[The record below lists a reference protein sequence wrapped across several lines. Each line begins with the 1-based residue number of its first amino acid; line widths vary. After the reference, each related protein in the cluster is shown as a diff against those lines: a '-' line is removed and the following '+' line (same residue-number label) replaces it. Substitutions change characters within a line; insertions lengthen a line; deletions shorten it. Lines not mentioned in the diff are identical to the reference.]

1 LSYDDFDS
9 YTFDFPN
16 NVFAVPR
23 FDVLLF
29 AVARDLANADS
40 ISVEV
45 SLPVTAS
52 DLMQAIGVAEPAL
65 RPWLASCRL
74 AVNQSYVSDQETISQ
89 IAEIALIPPVS
100 GG

>member
-1 LSYDDFDS
+1 MPKF
-9 YTFDFPN
+9 N
-16 NVFAVPR
+16 
-23 FDVLLF
+23 VLLF
-29 AVARDLANADS
+29 AVAKDLANADS

-45 SLPVTAS
+45 NLPVSAT

-74 AVNQSYVSDQETISQ
+74 AVNQSYVSGQETLTD

>member
-1 LSYDDFDS
+1 M
-9 YTFDFPN
+9 PK
-16 NVFAVPR
+16 

-29 AVARDLANADS
+29 AVAKDLANADS

-45 SLPVTAS
+45 NLPISAS

-65 RPWLASCRL
+65 RPWLGSCRL
-74 AVNQSYVSDQETISQ
+74 AINQSYVSDRDTVTDIT
-89 IAEIALIPPVS
+89 EIALIPPVS